1 MLTKGTQI
9 GGQYVSDI
17 LMGQLGQG
25 HECGRVVVVV
35 MIQRRR
41 DDPHDLENGRLEG
54 GFVVME

>member
-9 GGQYVSDI
+9 GGQYVRDI
-17 LMGQLGQG
+17 LMGQLSQG
-25 HECGRVVVVV
+25 HECGRVIVV

-41 DDPHDLENGRLEG
+41 DDPHDWENGRLEG

>member
-1 MLTKGTQI
+1 M
-9 GGQYVSDI
+9 SDI